1 MRDPMSWSFPVFRLF
16 GIQVRVHVFFLV
28 FAIGLF
34 LRQHLTPHYSHVW
47 WLDIFLFSF
56 VALFGSVLLHEFGH
70 CFGARYM
77 GGEAREILIWPL
89 GGLAY
94 VEVPHR
100 PKALFVMVAAGPAV
114 NVLICLVCAGAI
126 VAGGF
131 VPNLNPVAD
140 PHETQMTSTRD
151 GRTYTSPY
159 MVKLYKAG
167 TAEEPTTSE
176 VLKKTLAYENAN
188 TAMPNRT
195 DTAEYAKAVEGMGYE
210 RTVVPMWTVWA
221 QRLFTLN
228 LMLFLF
234 NMLPAYPLDGGQLLQ
249 SIVWARSDHR
259 RGVVVAAYTG
269 GVFALVFMIVAMVA
283 RDGWML
289 SGAMLLAISIF
300 MLYSSWA
307 KLTQSEA
314 DEGPF
319 GYDFSAGY
327 TSLEKDDEPPPQP
340 KRPGP
345 IRRWLDARRAR
356 KVAREAES
364 RQKDEER
371 MDQLLEKIARS
382 GQGSLT
388 DEERQFLKRV
398 SARKRNTS

>member
-1 MRDPMSWSFPVFRLF
+1 MRDPMSWSLPVFRLF
-16 GIQVRVHVFFLV
+16 GIQVRVHLFFIV
-28 FAIGLF
+28 FALGLF
-34 LRQHLTPHYSHVW
+34 LRQITLLQYQNVW
-47 WLDIFLFSF
+47 WLDMFLLSF
-56 VALFGSVLLHEFGH
+56 VVLFGSVLLHEFGH

-77 GGEAREILIWPL
+77 DGDAREILIWPL

-94 VEVPHR
+94 VDVPHR
-100 PKALFVMVAAGPAV
+100 ARALFVMVAAGPAV
-114 NVLICLVCAGAI
+114 NVLICLVCAGAL
-126 VAGGF
+126 AAAGF
-131 VPNLNPVAD
+131 VPSLNPLAD
-140 PHETQMTSTRD
+140 PHRAEMTNYRD

-167 TAEEPTTSE
+167 TNEEPTYRE
-176 VLKKTLAYENAN
+176 LNERMKEYEQ
-188 TAMPNRT
+188 TTKNRLPKPT
-195 DTAEYAKAVEGMGYE
+195 ETAEYDKAAAAMGYE
-210 RTVVPMWTVWA
+210 RAVAGGWVIWA
-221 QRLFTLN
+221 YRIFWLN
-228 LMLFLF
+228 LILFLF

-249 SIVWARSDHR
+249 AVIWGRTQDHR

-269 GVFALVFMIVAMVA
+269 MAFAVLFLVVSMAANESMFLA
-283 RDGWML
+283 L
-289 SGAMLLAISIF
+289 SLF
-300 MLYSSWA
+300 MLYSASM
-307 KLTQSEA
+307 KLSQLDA

-327 TSLEKDDEPPPQP
+327 TSLEKDDEPAPRV

-345 IRRWLDARRAR
+345 LRRWLDARKAR
-356 KVAREAES
+356 KVARESEQ